1 MNIVFAILFSLLPV
15 IILLVLIYNLEEV
28 KKQPLWLLLVLFI
41 GGILSWVLVRYV
53 ANLLGSEIYKSQT
66 EVSVF
71 LGNIGF
77 FLVSF
82 SIIAAIEEL
91 SKFIIMNIFC
101 IKNKN
106 FTNPYDGIMY
116 ATCISLGFAFV
127 ENIMYI
133 MNYGMSVAL
142 SRALFSIPAH
152 ACFGIIMGYYLGL
165 AQMCKKKD
173 MTNDVLKLSY
183 LGVFIPFII
192 HGLYDYLLNF
202 TGKYIYIIFII
213 YVLLLY
219 SLSIYLMIRLSKVDM
234 KKINRKIINSN
245 QKRVYNP
252 DKKVFKNIYYDIDNQ
267 VNSKQKVA
275 SNENLQASNWV
286 QAADSKVVFE
296 DTSIEM
302 KMFKN
307 DDE

>member
-1 MNIVFAILFSLLPV
+1 MEIVFAFLFSLLPV
-15 IILLVLIYNLEEV
+15 IVLLVLIYNLEEV
-28 KKQPLWLLLVLFI
+28 KKQPMWLLLVLFL

-53 ANLLGSEIYKSQT
+53 ADLLGSDIYRSQT
-66 EVSVF
+66 EVSIF

-91 SKFIIMNIFC
+91 SKFVIMYIFC
-101 IKNKN
+101 IKNKH

-116 ATCISLGFAFV
+116 ATCISLGFAFA

-133 MNYGMSVAL
+133 LNYGMSVAL

-165 AQMCKKKD
+165 AQMCKKKN
-173 MTNDVLKLSY
+173 MKNDVLKLSY

-202 TGKYIYIIFII
+202 QGKYIYVIFIV

-219 SLSIYLMIRLSKVDM
+219 VISIYLMIRLSKVDM
-234 KKINRKIINSN
+234 KKINRNKLNNN

-252 DKKVFKNIYYDIDNQ
+252 DQKVFKNIYYDIDNQ
-267 VNSKQKVA
+267 LNNNQVVLEK
-275 SNENLQASNWV
+275 ENKKESNWV
-286 QAADSKVVFE
+286 QAADSKVIFE